1 MTAARAAGLFLLLTA
16 LATAVSVPARLAAN
30 ADQPTLAESL
40 VAITFNNAAYT
51 TGGGARLFSGL
62 ALLAAAWFLWQTY
75 RGCNPASINSG
86 TALLGISGLITGI
99 SGLCALVLA
108 VSVPDIGPVGTPVS
122 GDWASLYEIREI
134 GSGTMLISDELAEGL
149 RPWSEAR
156 WITGKVGFTLAG
168 LGLIALAPS
177 MWPSGGLWRI
187 WAGLGAVIG
196 AVMLLIWVDAATV
209 MHRISGVA
217 FLAWLIVSGISLTA
231 GRVTCSLP
239 DDSEG
244 GA

>member
-16 LATAVSVPARLAAN
+16 LATAISVPARLIGD

-40 VAITFNNAAYT
+40 VAIALNNAAYT
-51 TGGGARLFSGL
+51 AGGAARLVSGL
-62 ALLAAAWFLWQTY
+62 ALLAAALFLWRTY
-75 RGCNPASINSG
+75 RGCNPASIYSG
-86 TALLGISGLITGI
+86 TALLGVSGLITGI

-108 VSVPDIGPVGTPVS
+108 GSVPDIGPVGTPTS
-122 GDWASLYEIREI
+122 EGWAFGEI
-134 GSGTMLISDELAEGL
+134 GAGTMLISDELAEGL

-177 MWPSGGLWRI
+177 MWPSRGSWKI

-196 AVMLLIWVDAATV
+196 AAMLFIWVDAATV

-217 FLAWLIVSGISLTA
+217 FLAWLIVSGIWLTA

-239 DDSEG
+239 GDSG
-244 GA
+244 SGA